1 MKKSILLII
10 DSIYKDP
17 LMPSTGLSAMNT
29 MRNMNSK
36 VPIIM
41 EVTFVVEKI
50 HQKKKKLS
58 KQTRNTEVIHVI
70 KEMPW
75 VI

>member
-1 MKKSILLII
+1 
-10 DSIYKDP
+10 
-17 LMPSTGLSAMNT
+17 MPSTGLSAMNT

-50 HQKKKKLS
+50 HQKKLS
-58 KQTRNTEVIHVI
+58 KQTRKTEVIHVI